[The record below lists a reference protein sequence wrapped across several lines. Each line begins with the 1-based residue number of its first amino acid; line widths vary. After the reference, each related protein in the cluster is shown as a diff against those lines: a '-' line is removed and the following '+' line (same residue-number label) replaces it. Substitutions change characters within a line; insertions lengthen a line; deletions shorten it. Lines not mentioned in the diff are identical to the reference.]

1 MRFFLWYNE
10 IVFKNNAIINLY
22 IGIPDCRSCV
32 NNNFIMEVQNLR
44 MQKNE
49 EVRQL
54 AKDRGVKLWEI
65 AEKLGCADATLSR
78 KLRRELPEAEKKAIL
93 DIIEAISAE
102 QGE

>member
-1 MRFFLWYNE
+1 MVDIPLDVCYYDLDD
-10 IVFKNNAIINLY
+10 ILAIKANN
-22 IGIPDCRSCV
+22 V

-44 MQKNE
+44 TQKNE

-54 AKDRGVKLWEI
+54 AKERDVKLWEI
-65 AEKLGCADATLSR
+65 AERLGCADATLSR